1 MVFES
6 DGIRKG
12 WKSFNNNFDAK
23 SYKSYIEENSRCI
36 NASIY
41 PRYNNVR
48 SQNAG
53 PVKACSWDVVYYLKE
68 VA

>member
-1 MVFES
+1 MALIS
-6 DGIRKG
+6 DGMRKG
-12 WKSFNNNFDAK
+12 WKSFDNNFDAE

-53 PVKACSWDVVYYLKE
+53 KACSWDVVYYFKE

>member
-1 MVFES
+1 MDFES
-6 DGIRKG
+6 DGRRKG
-12 WKSFNNNFDAK
+12 WKSFYNFFDAK
-23 SYKSYIEENSRCI
+23 RYKSHIEENSRCI

-53 PVKACSWDVVYYLKE
+53 PVKACSWDVVYYFKE
-68 VA
+68 AV